1 MSDEPGDSTAP
12 EGPRRQTFEPPS
24 DDAVFTGSF
33 PIIDDEADDH
43 APVLSTTY
51 PEPPVRTS
59 LAESVILARF
69 RDGAAGSTAD
79 MIAELEKQVILKEE
93 EEETFASWAEVVR
106 NLRGPESEPY
116 IARQRIIFD
125 GGDPGEEELE
135 VVLEEPA
142 DVEDGDEVLDHEQ
155 LEGVESAPEA
165 SDLEGEAEVEADEA
179 TDVEAHHDS
188 PDSNDSNRADDHWPL
203 AQEDVP
209 DKDAPDKDAPA
220 TAHASSLLTTLATGW
235 GVGIPI
241 AAIVTG
247 AYLSFRGLGI
257 LESVVLIASLALV
270 VGIVVGVISHHSF
283 QRGFTTS
290 DILERTFGRGGSVV
304 ATGALALTQLGVL
317 TFLVWWASSLSFD
330 IIDGAGWTFDQ
341 PETLM
346 RGLVALVVFLLVSA
360 VSLTGSRVVQVALGV
375 GSLSSVLAL
384 AALLVV
390 GIPALEP
397 SLEWTWSAPWMTV
410 VSAGSLLLAM
420 ATLVTVSITADLLTL
435 RPAGSS
441 PVGGLV
447 SALVVVLPFSAVALI
462 AAWLAQSSPLLSLGL
477 LADPVGTLVED
488 APAFYPV
495 IALVVLVLPIIG
507 LAALGAHSWGRM
519 TQALRI
525 PGIPRVRSAGVL
537 VLVALALALLLTF
550 AIDVDDLVLD
560 LGVTAGVIA
569 VAVAAVLAKEW
580 AWTGSHRSSDVPSVR
595 IVSLVA
601 VIVPVVAGWG
611 LVESDVPWL
620 AWQGFLFPV
629 LERAGLIDLSQA
641 TPGVLVSFVLA
652 GIISGIGALGEIAR
666 SRKPADATAE

>member
-1 MSDEPGDSTAP
+1 MSDEPGDSTAA

-33 PIIDDEADDH
+33 PIIDDEADDP
-43 APVLSTTY
+43 APVLSPTY

-79 MIAELEKQVILKEE
+79 MIAELEKQVMLKEE

-106 NLRGPESEPY
+106 NLRGHESEPY

-125 GGDPGEEELE
+125 GGDPGDEELE
-135 VVLEEPA
+135 AVLEEPA
-142 DVEDGDEVLDHEQ
+142 DVKDGDEVLDHEQ
-155 LEGVESAPEA
+155 LDLVESVPET
-165 SDLEGEAEVEADEA
+165 SDPEGGAEVEADEV
-179 TDVEAHHDS
+179 TDVVAHHDS
-188 PDSNDSNRADDHWPL
+188 PGSDDSSPADDHWPL
-203 AQEDVP
+203 AQEGV
-209 DKDAPDKDAPA
+209 PDKDAPA
-220 TAHASSLLTTLATGW
+220 TAHASSLLATLVTGW

-241 AAIVTG
+241 AAILSG
-247 AYLSFRGLGI
+247 AYLSYRGLGI
-257 LESVVLIASLALV
+257 VESVVLIASLAVV
-270 VGIVVGVISHHSF
+270 VGIVVGVVSHHSF
-283 QRGFTTS
+283 HRGFTTR
-290 DILERTFGRGGSVV
+290 DIMERTFGRGGSVV

-346 RGLVALVVFLLVSA
+346 MGLVALVVFLLVSA

-384 AALLVV
+384 VALLVV

-397 SLEWTWSAPWMTV
+397 SLEWTWRAPWMTV

-435 RPAGSS
+435 KPTGSS
-441 PVGGLV
+441 PAGGLV

-462 AAWLAQSSPLLSLGL
+462 SAWMAQSSPLLSLGL

-495 IALVVLVLPIIG
+495 IALVALVLPIIG

-525 PGIPRVRSAGVL
+525 PGTSRVRSAGVL
-537 VLVALALALLLTF
+537 ILVALALASLITF
-550 AIDVDDLVLD
+550 AIDVDDVVLD

-620 AWQGFLFPV
+620 AWQGFLFPI
-629 LERAGLIDLSQA
+629 LERAGLIDLSPA
-641 TPGVLVSFVLA
+641 SPGVLVSFVLA
-652 GIISGIGALGEIAR
+652 GIISGIGALVDIAR
-666 SRKPADATAE
+666 SRKPADVTAE